1 MVGLKLSFVF
11 IFQGWVLLMSNASF
25 ALGVATEI
33 IRILF
38 LSGYG
43 MVNFVFGVAVYF
55 SALFYLVKYAK
66 SFLFLYWILLFLSER
81 PYNNQIDLF
90 SLPSRED

>member
-1 MVGLKLSFVF
+1 MYQIITVLCSDLN
-11 IFQGWVLLMSNASF
+11 FQGWVLVMSNASF

-43 MVNFVFGVAVYF
+43 MVNFVFGMAVYF
-55 SALFYLVKYAK
+55 SALFYLV
-66 SFLFLYWILLFLSER
+66 
-81 PYNNQIDLF
+81 NNSCNFVRI
-90 SLPSRED
+90 

>member
-1 MVGLKLSFVF
+1 
-11 IFQGWVLLMSNASF
+11 MSNASF

-55 SALFYLVKYAK
+55 SALFYLVNGIIFWIRVGFF
-66 SFLFLYWILLFLSER
+66 SFYF
-81 PYNNQIDLF
+81 
-90 SLPSRED
+90 REPKIIY

>member
-1 MVGLKLSFVF
+1 MCHLKKSLGQYWIEGMVGLKLNFVF

-55 SALFYLVKYAK
+55 SALFYLVKICQV
-66 SFLFLYWILLFLSER
+66 ILVLVLDSSLS
-81 PYNNQIDLF
+81 L
-90 SLPSRED
+90 

>member
-1 MVGLKLSFVF
+1 
-11 IFQGWVLLMSNASF
+11 MSNASF

-55 SALFYLVKYAK
+55 SALFYLVNGI
-66 SFLFLYWILLFLSER
+66 LFRIWDSSLF
-81 PYNNQIDLF
+81 F
-90 SLPSRED
+90 REPKIIY